1 VPVRTGSGW
10 AQRRHGQA
18 GRWSR
23 AEQSARPAAHFVQRR
38 RSRRIIGKS
47 TLRHDSPAAA
57 AFECEFAIESPRALI
72 ADDEA
77 HLRDYLEGQ
86 LKTVWPELR
95 IIARAANGLDALRL
109 IDEQAPDLV
118 FLDIR
123 MPGLTGLDVAARLIA
138 GARPP
143 HIVFVTAYDQYAV
156 EAFDHSAVDYLLKP
170 ASLERL
176 EKTVA
181 KLKTALRARAAAAA
195 PAVPPDSM
203 QALQALLLQLGGA
216 PSAAAAAAPAGAA
229 APAATP
235 LQWIRAAH
243 GDETRLIPIDEV
255 IYFQS
260 NDKYT
265 SVFLADGESLIRTP
279 ISKLREQLDEQ
290 QFWQIH
296 RSVIVA
302 ARHVAGTRQDFRG
315 RLMVQLKGRPEQLVV
330 SRNYVDLFRQ
340 M

>member
-1 VPVRTGSGW
+1 
-10 AQRRHGQA
+10 
-18 GRWSR
+18 
-23 AEQSARPAAHFVQRR
+23 
-38 RSRRIIGKS
+38 
-47 TLRHDSPAAA
+47 LRHDGAPDA
-57 AFECEFAIESPRALI
+57 AFERETDIDTFLALI

-95 IIARAANGLDALRL
+95 VVAKAANGLDALRL
-109 IDEQAPDLV
+109 IDEEAPDVV

-123 MPGLTGLDVAARLIA
+123 MPGLTGLDVAARLLQGPNA
-138 GARPP
+138 P
-143 HIVFVTAYDQYAV
+143 HIVFVTAFDQYAV
-156 EAFDHSAVDYLLKP
+156 DAFEHAAVDYLLKP

-176 EKTVA
+176 TKTVG
-181 KLKTALRARAAAAA
+181 KLKAALQGKRQA
-195 PAVPPDSM
+195 PAAQDVTAA
-203 QALQALLLQLGGA
+203 ALQALLARLGGA
-216 PSAAAAAAPAGAA
+216 LPVAATVAAPA
-229 APAATP
+229 P
-235 LQWIRAAH
+235 LQWIRASQ
-243 GDETRLIPIDEV
+243 GEQTRLIAVDEV
-255 IYFQS
+255 VYFQS

-265 SVFLADGESLIRTP
+265 SVFLVDGESLIRTP

-315 RLMVQLKGRPEQLVV
+315 RLMVQLKGRDEQLVV

>member
-1 VPVRTGSGW
+1 MR
-10 AQRRHGQA
+10 
-18 GRWSR
+18 
-23 AEQSARPAAHFVQRR
+23 E
-38 RSRRIIGKS
+38 
-47 TLRHDSPAAA
+47 
-57 AFECEFAIESPRALI
+57 
-72 ADDEA
+72 
-77 HLRDYLEGQ
+77 YLEGQ

-95 IIARAANGLDALRL
+95 VVARAANGIEALGM
-109 IDEQAPDLV
+109 IDTEAPDVV

-123 MPGLTGLDVAARLIA
+123 MPGLTGIDVAARLA
-138 GARPP
+138 SGARPP

-156 EAFDHSAVDYLLKP
+156 EAFEHSAVDYLLKP

-181 KLKTALRARAAAAA
+181 KLKARLARPAE
-195 PAVPPDSM
+195 AVPAA
-203 QALQALLLQLGGA
+203 ALQALLAQLSG
-216 PSAAAAAAPAGAA
+216 AAPAVVPAA
-229 APAATP
+229 AP
-235 LQWIRAAH
+235 LQWIRASH
-243 GDETRLIPIDEV
+243 GDETRLIPIEDV

-265 SVFLADGESLIRTP
+265 SVFVADGESLIRTP

-330 SRNYVDLFRQ
+330 SRNYVDLFRG

>member
-1 VPVRTGSGW
+1 M
-10 AQRRHGQA
+10 
-18 GRWSR
+18 
-23 AEQSARPAAHFVQRR
+23 
-38 RSRRIIGKS
+38 
-47 TLRHDSPAAA
+47 RHDGAPPA
-57 AFECEFAIESPRALI
+57 AFERESDINTIRALI
-72 ADDEA
+72 ADDES

-95 IIARAANGLDALRL
+95 VVAHAANGLDALRL
-109 IDEQAPDLV
+109 IDEQAPDV
-118 FLDIR
+118 AFLDIR
-123 MPGLTGLDVAARLIA
+123 MPGLSGLDVAARLTA
-138 GARPP
+138 GPKPP

-156 EAFDHSAVDYLLKP
+156 EAFEQSAVDYLLKP

-181 KLKTALRARAAAAA
+181 KLKAKTAAA
-195 PAVPPDSM
+195 PAA
-203 QALQALLLQLGGA
+203 ALQALLAQLGGGLV
-216 PSAAAAAAPAGAA
+216 APAP
-229 APAATP
+229 APAPASSTAP
-235 LQWIRAAH
+235 LQWIRAAQ
-243 GDETRLIPIDEV
+243 GDQTRLISIDEV

-340 M
+340 I

>member
-1 VPVRTGSGW
+1 MR
-10 AQRRHGQA
+10 
-18 GRWSR
+18 
-23 AEQSARPAAHFVQRR
+23 E
-38 RSRRIIGKS
+38 
-47 TLRHDSPAAA
+47 
-57 AFECEFAIESPRALI
+57 
-72 ADDEA
+72 
-77 HLRDYLEGQ
+77 YLEGQ

-95 IIARAANGLDALRL
+95 VVARAANGIEALSM
-109 IDEQAPDLV
+109 IDELAPDVV

-123 MPGLTGLDVAARLIA
+123 MPGLTGLDVADRLLK
-138 GARPP
+138 GAKPP
-143 HIVFVTAYDQYAV
+143 HIVFVTAFDQYAV
-156 EAFDHSAVDYLLKP
+156 EAFEHSAVDYLLKP

-176 EKTVA
+176 EKTVT
-181 KLKTALRARAAAAA
+181 KLKARMATPVPAAT
-195 PAVPPDSM
+195 
-203 QALQALLLQLGGA
+203 LQALLAQLAVTPA
-216 PSAAAAAAPAGAA
+216 PAPAAAA
-229 APAATP
+229 P
-235 LQWIRAAH
+235 LQWIRASH
-243 GDETRLIPIDEV
+243 GEETRLIPIEEV

-265 SVFLADGESLIRTP
+265 SVFVADGESLIRTP

-330 SRNYVDLFRQ
+330 SRNYVDLFRG

>member
-1 VPVRTGSGW
+1 MRDHLQTLL
-10 AQRRHGQA
+10 A
-18 GRWSR
+18 
-23 AEQSARPAAHFVQRR
+23 SA
-38 RSRRIIGKS
+38 
-47 TLRHDSPAAA
+47 
-57 AFECEFAIESPRALI
+57 
-72 ADDEA
+72 
-77 HLRDYLEGQ
+77 
-86 LKTVWPELR
+86 WPELR
-95 IIARAANGLDALRL
+95 IVAKAANGLDALRL
-109 IDEQAPDLV
+109 IDEEAPDVV

-123 MPGLTGLDVAARLIA
+123 MPGMTGLDVAARLA
-138 GARPP
+138 GGERPP
-143 HIVFVTAYDQYAV
+143 RIVFITAYDQYALD
-156 EAFDHSAVDYLLKP
+156 AFDHSAVDYLLKP
-170 ASLERL
+170 ASQQRL
-176 EKTVA
+176 GKTVA
-181 KLKTALRARAAAAA
+181 KLKAALRAREGERAGA
-195 PAVPPDSM
+195 PASVSGDAS
-203 QALQALLLQLGGA
+203 AAVLQALLRQLGGG
-216 PSAAAAAAPAGAA
+216 AAPAPAL
-229 APAATP
+229 APPPAPP

-265 SVFLADGESLIRTP
+265 SVFLAGGESLIRTP
-279 ISKLREQLDEQ
+279 LSKLREQLDEQ

>member
-1 VPVRTGSGW
+1 
-10 AQRRHGQA
+10 
-18 GRWSR
+18 
-23 AEQSARPAAHFVQRR
+23 
-38 RSRRIIGKS
+38 
-47 TLRHDSPAAA
+47 LRHDRASAA
-57 AFECEFAIESPRALI
+57 AFEREPAINQPHAII

-77 HLRDYLEGQ
+77 HLRDHLQSQ
-86 LKTVWPELR
+86 LASAWPELR
-95 IIARAANGLDALRL
+95 IVAKAANGLEALRL
-109 IDEQAPDLV
+109 IDEEAPDVV

-123 MPGLTGLDVAARLIA
+123 MPGMTGLDVAARLA
-138 GARPP
+138 CGERPP
-143 HIVFVTAYDQYAV
+143 RIVFITAYDQYAV
-156 EAFDHSAVDYLLKP
+156 DAFEHSAVDYLLKP
-170 ASLERL
+170 ASQERL
-176 EKTVA
+176 ARTVA
-181 KLKTALRARAAAAA
+181 KLKAALRARDGEGTAAAA
-195 PAVPPDSM
+195 PVSGDASAAM
-203 QALQALLLQLGGA
+203 LQALLLQLGGQLGV
-216 PSAAAAAAPAGAA
+216 PAAPAPA
-229 APAATP
+229 APAAPP

-243 GDETRLIPIDEV
+243 GEETRLIPIDDV

-279 ISKLREQLDEQ
+279 LSKLREQLDEQ